1 MHHHLHDDAAALNQS
16 APEAASLKDEGPG
29 ARDTQAPTE
38 QITADTSNCTGPEAK
53 RKAFEDYR
61 AKLALAG
68 KFGLYELADSTF
80 LVTMSGYSKSLP
92 DLRAVAAFAR
102 QVGCSA

>member
-1 MHHHLHDDAAALNQS
+1 MRHHLHDGAAAPGQA
-16 APEAASLKDEGPG
+16 APEAASLTDECPG
-29 ARDTQAPTE
+29 GDRGIQGE
-38 QITADTSNCTGPEAK
+38 QITADSPDCAAPDTK
-53 RKAFEDYR
+53 RKAFEGYR

>member
-1 MHHHLHDDAAALNQS
+1 MPFGAGLA
-16 APEAASLKDEGPG
+16 APEAATLTDECPG
-29 ARDTQAPTE
+29 DRRGIQGE
-38 QITADTSNCTGPEAK
+38 QETADIGLCAGADAK
-53 RKAFEDYR
+53 RKAFEDLR

-80 LVTMSGYSKSLP
+80 LVTMSGYNKSLP

-102 QVGCSA
+102 QVGCCA